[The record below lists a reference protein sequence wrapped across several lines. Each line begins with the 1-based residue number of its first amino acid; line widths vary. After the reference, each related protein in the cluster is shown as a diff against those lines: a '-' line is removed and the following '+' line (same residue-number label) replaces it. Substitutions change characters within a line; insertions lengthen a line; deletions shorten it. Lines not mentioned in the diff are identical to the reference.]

1 MKFFVHALGAW
12 FAAGAASGRYS
23 RPVTIG
29 IAMLVARLGTP
40 TLALMLG
47 SLIYKKLRSEGAFE
61 RLQTVPA
68 RKPRTARG

>member
-12 FAAGAASGRYS
+12 FAAEAASGRYS
-23 RPVTIG
+23 RPVTMG

-47 SLIYKKLRSEGAFE
+47 SLIYKKLRSEGAFGQ
-61 RLQTVPA
+61 LQTVPA
-68 RKPRTARG
+68 RKPRATRG

>member
-12 FAAGAASGRYS
+12 FAAEAAAGRYS

-47 SLIYKKLRSEGAFE
+47 SLVYKKLHSEGAFA
-61 RLQTVPA
+61 RLQTAPA
-68 RKPRTARG
+68 RRRATRG